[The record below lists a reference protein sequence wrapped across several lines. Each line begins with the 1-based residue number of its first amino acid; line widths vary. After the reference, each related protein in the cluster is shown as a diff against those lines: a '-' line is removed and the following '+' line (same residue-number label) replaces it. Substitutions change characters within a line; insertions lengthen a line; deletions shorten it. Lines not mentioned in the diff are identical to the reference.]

1 MLTGRHR
8 LLNCLHVVPAKGEGG
23 DVDDAKWLAA
33 VAGVPT
39 HCHKEELGA
48 RDEAVSG
55 NKAWLCRRLHAAIM
69 RDHLDDER
77 DDERA
82 DERATEGV

>member
-1 MLTGRHR
+1 M
-8 LLNCLHVVPAKGEGG
+8 
-23 DVDDAKWLAA
+23 LAA

-77 DDERA
+77 ATGRVERFLE
-82 DERATEGV
+82 DFLRFVGF